1 MNVLH
6 FRDGST
12 ATFPTPPT
20 IDLANQSVRTPA
32 QADVPFS
39 ELKAVF
45 FLIDDN
51 ETPRMDERPAGSFL
65 AVEFFDGEVI
75 RGFARYNP
83 ESPGFDLF
91 PAEKGRN
98 ERVFVVASAVQSI
111 EIERV

>member
-12 ATFPTPPT
+12 TDVVASPA
-20 IDLANQSVRTPA
+20 IDLDRQVVVATGEQPA
-32 QADVPFS
+32 EVPFAD
-39 ELKAVF
+39 LKAVF
-45 FLIDDN
+45 FLQD
-51 ETPRMDERPAGSFL
+51 EPRAQADLPDGSFL

-83 ESPGFDLF
+83 ALPGFFLY

-98 ERVFVVASAVQSI
+98 ERVFVVTAAVQSI
-111 EIERV
+111 EIEKV